1 MSAGRYEVCL
11 YVSQLAA
18 CLGLD
23 KFKGVD
29 DALEAVWKRLD
40 PAGLAS
46 AYRRCGKTS
55 HSDQVRAA
63 ISQDANIVGAVNTFA
78 SSVSGADSDDTQR
91 MANGLAKE
99 YGDKYGGDTRQIQ
112 QEIRS
117 SIYTTYGTAFE
128 HKVFTALNG
137 RRTFGAE
144 IVKDN
149 RFHSLP
155 MGVVDGVHW
164 YIGGRIDAAF
174 SDGSAIVEIKTR
186 VYRLFRYIRPHDM
199 MQVQAYMQLLG
210 VDRGYLVECF
220 HRHND
225 LDLCVLAAYRDDP
238 TWESFVR
245 PRLTAFVR
253 VLFWLLRDP
262 ARQDAL
268 ITSDRRAVLVS
279 DWVRSAMTYYAP
291 S

>member
-1 MSAGRYEVCL
+1 MSSSRFEICL
-11 YVSQLAA
+11 FVSQLAT

-23 KFKGVD
+23 KYRGVD

-40 PAGLAS
+40 PASLTS
-46 AYRRCGKTS
+46 AYRRCSRTS
-55 HSDQVRAA
+55 HADQMRAA
-63 ISQDANIVGAVNTFA
+63 ISQDVDIVGAVRTFA
-78 SSVSGADSDDTQR
+78 SSVSVADSEDTQR
-91 MANGLAKE
+91 MANGLANE
-99 YGDKYGGDTRQIQ
+99 YGAKYGENTRQVQ

-128 HKVFTALNG
+128 PKVFNALNG
-137 RRTFGAE
+137 RNTFGVE

-149 RFHSLP
+149 RFHSLS

-174 SDGSAIVEIKTR
+174 VDGSAIVEIKTR
-186 VYRLFRYIRPHDM
+186 VYRLFRCIRPHDM

-220 HRHND
+220 HRQSD
-225 LDLCVLAAYRDDP
+225 LDLCVLAAYRDDS

-245 PRLTAFVR
+245 PRLTAFIR
-253 VLFWLLRDP
+253 VLLSLLRDT

-268 ITSDRRAVLVS
+268 VTSDRRAVLVS
-279 DWVRSAMTYYAP
+279 GWVRAAMG
-291 S
+291 